1 MVVKNQL
8 RAALTVIKTKSA
20 ALHYESNISQ
30 LFAAGADVVGD
41 YGHSHHMFVLMLK
54 AACAYID
61 KEVSKFLTTPLPN
74 TGMPPHFYI
83 TGDKSTNHRV
93 TNQVTLICPVVDGR
107 RQAIALNVCK
117 MYQNSDGSGGTGPEL
132 ATKMIEDVQVAMQ
145 GKVTDGQYINTDFIN
160 AITSHCLTNFQAT
173 SKINFGG
180 IFNGILVTGSTR
192 SSLCTMMVSLFHVFC
207 PELPSS
213 IPYLAMERRILLR
226 TRLPRNLCFHSRQLS
241 VSLSNAL

>member
-41 YGHSHHMFVLMLK
+41 YGHSRRMFVPMLK

-61 KEVSKFLTTPLPN
+61 KEVSKFLGTPLLN

-107 RQAIALNVCK
+107 RQAIASNVCK
-117 MYQNSDGSGGTGPEL
+117 MYQNSDGSGCTGPEL

-160 AITSHCLTNFQAT
+160 AMNQPLFDELPVDLQDKFWWHLQWDP
-173 SKINFGG
+173 GHW
-180 IFNGILVTGSTR
+180 LD
-192 SSLCTMMVSLFHVFC
+192 VSLFHVFC

-226 TRLPRNLCFHSRQLS
+226 MRRPRNLSFHSRQLS